1 MKTPKKMHYLPLAD
15 ILGSTVLG
23 IVVVLVALFV
33 PVVSVPLAMWLFVFL
48 LLLACG
54 LFSWK
59 HEHAPK
65 SVKGWLAY
73 TFASMGVSILL
84 FTLASG
90 VAAGNETARFHAQ
103 LNIYAGLALCG
114 AVVAVS
120 GLVRF
125 IFSQRYER
133 LRLSE

>member
-1 MKTPKKMHYLPLAD
+1 MKNPKKMHYLLLAD

-23 IVVVLVALFV
+23 VVVALVALFV

-48 LLLACG
+48 LLLTCG
-54 LFSWK
+54 FFSWK
-59 HEHAPK
+59 HAHAPK

-73 TFASMGVSILL
+73 TIASIGVSILL

-114 AVVAVS
+114 AVVALS
-120 GLVRF
+120 GLARF
-125 IFSQRYER
+125 IFLQRYGR
-133 LRLSE
+133 LQLSE